1 MALVYAFLT
10 AGSEEVECLACV
22 DVLRRAGIE
31 TKLVALGSD
40 RIVTGSHDIS
50 IVCDACIDEVDLAAA
65 DVLFIPG
72 GLPGT
77 TNMAADKKLCNA
89 LVKQAESGKRVAA
102 ICAAPSV
109 FGGLGL
115 LKGKTAT
122 CFPGFEDKLEGASYT
137 YTGVVTDGNVTTARG
152 LGYALDLG
160 IEIVKLLID
169 EDKAMQI
176 KASIQYEDR

>member
-77 TNMAADKKLCNA
+77 TNMAADKKLCDA

-122 CFPGFEDKLEGASYT
+122 CFPGFEKAFPAGTFAGAKT
-137 YTGVVTDGNVTTARG
+137 VIVDGNIITASAMG
-152 LGYALDLG
+152 QALPFALAVLGDIAGEKAVQKVREG
-160 IEIVKLLID
+160 IQL
-169 EDKAMQI
+169 
-176 KASIQYEDR
+176 

>member
-22 DVLRRAGIE
+22 DVLRRAGI
-31 TKLVALGSD
+31 
-40 RIVTGSHDIS
+40 
-50 IVCDACIDEVDLAAA
+50 
-65 DVLFIPG
+65 
-72 GLPGT
+72 
-77 TNMAADKKLCNA
+77 
-89 LVKQAESGKRVAA
+89 
-102 ICAAPSV
+102 
-109 FGGLGL
+109 
-115 LKGKTAT
+115 
-122 CFPGFEDKLEGASYT
+122 
-137 YTGVVTDGNVTTARG
+137 VVTDGNVTTARG

>member
-77 TNMAADKKLCNA
+77 TNMAADKKLCDA

-122 CFPGFEDKLEGASYT
+122 CFPGFESSFPAGTFAGPKT
-137 YTGVVTDGNVTTARG
+137 VVVDGNIITASAMG
-152 LGYALDLG
+152 QALPFALAVLEDIAGKKAVEKVREG
-160 IEIVKLLID
+160 IQL
-169 EDKAMQI
+169 
-176 KASIQYEDR
+176 